1 MSTKWQEIKENI
13 LRNLKMIMLFLGVDK
28 INIVSTPPNYWYM
41 IFDSTLIY
49 TDGLYYWA
57 EAGDW
62 EIGDNSIT

>member
-1 MSTKWQEIKENI
+1 VSTKWQEIKENI

-49 TDGLYYWA
+49 RDGLYYWA

>member
-1 MSTKWQEIKENI
+1 
-13 LRNLKMIMLFLGVDK
+13 MLFLDVDK

-49 TDGLYYWA
+49 RDGLYYWA

>member
-49 TDGLYYWA
+49 RDGLYYWA

>member
-1 MSTKWQEIKENI
+1 
-13 LRNLKMIMLFLGVDK
+13 MIMLFLGVDK

-49 TDGLYYWA
+49 RDGLYYWA